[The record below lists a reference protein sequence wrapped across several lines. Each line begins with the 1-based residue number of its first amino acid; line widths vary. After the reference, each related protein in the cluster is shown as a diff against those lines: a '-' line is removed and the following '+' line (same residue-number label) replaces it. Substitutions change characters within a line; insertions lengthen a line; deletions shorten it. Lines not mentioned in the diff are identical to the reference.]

1 MEEEKGF
8 FDKMKDK
15 AEELAQG
22 FEDTMEKLEDAA
34 ERKLEELRANEKIA
48 PYIQKG
54 EALWEKLEDKAGEL
68 KDKLMGD
75 EDKKE
80 EEEKKDPPPVL

>member
-1 MEEEKGF
+1 MEENKSF

-34 ERKLEELRANEKIA
+34 ERKLDELRANEKVA

-54 EALWEKLEDKAGEL
+54 EELWEKLEDKAEEL
-68 KDKLMGD
+68 KDKFLGD
-75 EDKKE
+75 DDKKKE
-80 EEEKKDPPPVL
+80 PEQKDTPPVG